1 MQKEEEK
8 ANCNEA
14 FVCIGWLS
22 QEPGADCNHDR
33 DLALIQVQSTNTVI
47 EADRGGAY

>member
-1 MQKEEEK
+1 MNRQT
-8 ANCNEA
+8 AMRLLYA

-22 QEPGADCNHDR
+22 QEPGADCNHDS
-33 DLALIQVQSTNTVI
+33 DLVSIQVQCTNAVV